1 LSRRRHG
8 TVAVDGVVLLDKPA
22 GISSNA
28 ALQRVRRA
36 FSAAKAGHT
45 GTLDPL
51 ATGLLPVCLGEATK
65 FSALLLDADKCYVAD
80 IQFGITTSTGDAEGG
95 VTERGDTSALTEGAI
110 RSTIEGLGGDLQ
122 QVPPMY
128 SALKHKGRALY
139 EYARAGE
146 TVERASRAVT
156 VHEIAVLAL
165 GADWVR
171 ARMLVSKGTYV
182 RSVAEEAGRRL
193 GCGAHLKALRR
204 EATGG
209 LHVSEATDLASLERM
224 TGPERSALLRPVD
237 LLVTALPRVDLEA
250 DDARALQQGRSICAP
265 EDTPEGLLRLYA
277 EGSRFLGVGRLAP
290 GLRIAP
296 RRLLQQDPAAA
307 P

>member
-1 LSRRRHG
+1 LSRIRRG
-8 TVAVDGVVLLDKPA
+8 CVAVDGVVLLDKPA
-22 GISSNA
+22 RITSNA

-36 FSAAKAGHT
+36 FNAAKAGHT

-65 FSALLLDADKCYVAD
+65 FSALLLDADKTYLAD
-80 IQFGITTSTGDAEGG
+80 IQFGITTRTGDAEGE
-95 VTERGDTSALTEGAI
+95 VVERADTSALTEAAI
-110 RSTIEGLGGDLQ
+110 RRTIEGLGGELE

-139 EYARAGE
+139 EYARAGQ
-146 TVERASRAVT
+146 TVERVSRAVT
-156 VHEIAVLAL
+156 LHEITVLAV

-171 ARMLVSKGTYV
+171 ARMRASKGTYV

-193 GCGAHLKALRR
+193 GCGAHLKALHR

-209 LHVSEATDLASLERM
+209 LHVSEATELESLEGM
-224 TGPERSALLRPVD
+224 TGPERVALLRPVD
-237 LLVTALPRVDLEA
+237 LLVKALPRVDLEP

-265 EDTPEGLLRLYA
+265 VDTPEGLLRLYA
-277 EGSRFLGVGRLAP
+277 SGREFLGVGTLAP

-296 RRLLQQDPAAA
+296 RRLLQHHPGAAA
-307 P
+307 